1 MGEKTNSNPKP
12 SVFDKFDE
20 LNEKISQA
28 KEEEQKWSVNVEH
41 VQSGT
46 MSDIEMRAVFDE
58 FDEDKGGSIDAKEL
72 QRAMDS
78 LGQTLTMQEVN
89 DLILE
94 IDANG
99 DGEVDFDEFKVMAT
113 KGWFKKAFESE
124 LVDSLQKSMAKYE
137 DEDDDKNI
145 DDEESDNAMEE
156 TNDSPNMPSDIDNNV
171 QNKQQIE
178 TIARLQNEIKELMS
192 KHLEQTSAYKMT
204 IEENEKKLEETQMIG
219 AVSLNNLKTKI
230 KEIQKEKEQINEEKQ
245 EYAQKIEEFEE
256 KLVQTDGER
265 DKAVNAL
272 KDIMNGLHLENDKLK
287 TDLQQ
292 CKDENAELKQQLN
305 EFNDSLHGV
314 QDKNISNDDKMD
326 VLVHSNAELQSGMD
340 SMKEE
345 MSVLKEKMNKI
356 QID

>member
-1 MGEKTNSNPKP
+1 
-12 SVFDKFDE
+12 
-20 LNEKISQA
+20 
-28 KEEEQKWSVNVEH
+28 
-41 VQSGT
+41 
-46 MSDIEMRAVFDE
+46 
-58 FDEDKGGSIDAKEL
+58 
-72 QRAMDS
+72 
-78 LGQTLTMQEVN
+78 
-89 DLILE
+89 LE

-113 KGWFKKAFESE
+113 KGWFKKAFESK
-124 LVDSLQKSMAKYE
+124 LVLSLQKSMAKYE
-137 DEDDDKNI
+137 DEDDDKN

-156 TNDSPNMPSDIDNNV
+156 TNDSPNVPSDIDNT
-171 QNKQQIE
+171 QQIE

-204 IEENEKKLEETQMIG
+204 IEEHEKKLEETQMIG

-245 EYAQKIEEFEE
+245 EYAQKIEEFKE

-287 TDLQQ
+287 TDLLQ
-292 CKDENAELKQQLN
+292 CKDENAKLKEQLN

-314 QDKNISNDDKMD
+314 QDKTASRGNKLDILTNA
-326 VLVHSNAELQSGMD
+326 NAELQSGMD
-340 SMKEE
+340 SLKEE
-345 MSVLKEKMNKI
+345 MAVLKDKMNKI
-356 QID
+356 QIDNINLKEDVEFLAKDLESATDSKIKLIKECSEQMNMLRKGIVIYQKKSKWLPFSVDFKWE

>member
-113 KGWFKKAFESE
+113 KGWFVNAFESK
-124 LVDSLQKSMAKYE
+124 LVLSLQKSMAKYE
-137 DEDDDKNI
+137 DEDDDKN
-145 DDEESDNAMEE
+145 DDEESDEVLE
-156 TNDSPNMPSDIDNNV
+156 SPKDSSGDSV
-171 QNKQQIE
+171 KIE
-178 TIARLQNEIKELMS
+178 ALENEIKEL
-192 KHLEQTSAYKMT
+192 KA
-204 IEENEKKLEETQMIG
+204 ENEKKQNEQIEKLQSEMKDLVEKNLEQMNG
-219 AVSLNNLKTKI
+219 NEKQI
-230 KEIQKEKEQINEEKQ
+230 KE
-245 EYAQKIEEFEE
+245 
-256 KLVQTDGER
+256 LT
-265 DKAVNAL
+265 
-272 KDIMNGLHLENDKLK
+272 
-287 TDLQQ
+287 T
-292 CKDENAELKQQLN
+292 ENAELKKKLAATMQS
-305 EFNDSLHGV
+305 EKASVDDEKFKEYEVKNDEL
-314 QDKNISNDDKMD
+314 IRE
-326 VLVHSNAELQSGMD
+326 NAELKKALESLQGNG
-340 SMKEE
+340 K
-345 MSVLKEKMNKI
+345 MSSNQAQNDEKNIDNVNEDPDVIVNVEPPPDNSVIYGLMRKVLEGLV
-356 QID
+356 